1 MEKEEV
7 LELLKKQLWMQKVI
21 SGCLAV
27 LVVVLLI
34 GGGILVN
41 HMNRMAAAMED
52 VADKVAEIDVDSING
67 TIEETQKLLESVD
80 EFSNAV
86 DEMTEKVNDLGTDV
100 GSWFQGILGGG
111 K

>member
-1 MEKEEV
+1 M
-7 LELLKKQLWMQKVI
+7 W
-21 SGCLAV
+21 
-27 LVVVLLI
+27 
-34 GGGILVN
+34 N
-41 HMNRMAAAMED
+41 
-52 VADKVAEIDVDSING
+52 SING